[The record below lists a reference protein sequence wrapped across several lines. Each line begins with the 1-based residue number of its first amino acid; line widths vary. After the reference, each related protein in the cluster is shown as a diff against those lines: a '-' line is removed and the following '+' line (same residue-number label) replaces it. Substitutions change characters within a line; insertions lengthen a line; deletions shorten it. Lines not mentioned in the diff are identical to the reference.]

1 MEIRNTLSNYFTL
14 YRKKMKRLILIR
26 HAKSS
31 WELDIT
37 HIYRPLSPRG
47 IEDANLL
54 SKELL
59 NYKIQPNAIFSSPAN
74 RALHTAMIFCRQ
86 LYFPLE
92 RFQVTAELY
101 DFSGNDVLGFIKNL
115 GSDLNTVM
123 VFGHNHAFTYIAN
136 SLGNTYIDN
145 VPTSGLVHLQ
155 FQVDDWSSV
164 AKGTTKQTIF
174 PKEIRG

>member
-1 MEIRNTLSNYFTL
+1 MV
-14 YRKKMKRLILIR
+14 
-26 HAKSS
+26 A
-31 WELDIT
+31 
-37 HIYRPLSPRG
+37 
-47 IEDANLL
+47 EDAQDRCFEIP
-54 SKELL
+54 KKKKVII
-59 NYKIQPNAIFSSPAN
+59 KIGGVDF
-74 RALHTAMIFCRQ
+74 FCRQ
-86 LYFPLE
+86 LYFPLQ

>member
-1 MEIRNTLSNYFTL
+1 M
-14 YRKKMKRLILIR
+14 RKLHYMKTLILVR
-26 HAKSS
+26 HSKSS
-31 WELDIT
+31 WEYAVGDKD
-37 HIYRPLSPRG
+37 RPLLPSG
-47 IEDANLL
+47 INDAISVADTFNDQAV
-54 SKELL
+54 E
-59 NYKIQPNAIFSSPAN
+59 IDAIFSSPAN

-92 RFQVTAELY
+92 RFQVRAELY

-155 FQVDDWSSV
+155 FHGADWYSI